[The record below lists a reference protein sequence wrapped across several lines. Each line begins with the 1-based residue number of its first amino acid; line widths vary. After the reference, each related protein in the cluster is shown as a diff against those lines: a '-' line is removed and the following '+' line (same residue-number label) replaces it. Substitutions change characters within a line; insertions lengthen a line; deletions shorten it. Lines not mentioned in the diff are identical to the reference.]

1 MRKEKLKKSLSEV
14 KWTELISLLG
24 YQNIQKTCFLLFLFE
39 RIFRLICV
47 TEIHMRNTIEEDV
60 LCDKWCGTDLNDL
73 LPKDEIKR
81 LRIVN
86 SDFAINST
94 YFS

>member
-1 MRKEKLKKSLSEV
+1 MDRTHFVIGVSEY
-14 KWTELISLLG
+14 T
-24 YQNIQKTCFLLFLFE
+24 KTCFLLFLFE

-94 YFS
+94 YFSY

>member
-1 MRKEKLKKSLSEV
+1 
-14 KWTELISLLG
+14 
-24 YQNIQKTCFLLFLFE
+24 
-39 RIFRLICV
+39 
-47 TEIHMRNTIEEDV
+47 MRNTIEEDV

-94 YFS
+94 YFFIVTV